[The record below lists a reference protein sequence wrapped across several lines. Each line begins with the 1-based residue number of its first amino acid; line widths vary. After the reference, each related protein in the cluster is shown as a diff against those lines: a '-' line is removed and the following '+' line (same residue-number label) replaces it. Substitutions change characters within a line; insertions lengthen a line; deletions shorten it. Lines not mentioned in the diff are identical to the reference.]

1 MGNESAVTTVE
12 PRARTQSITR
22 QGSFEKGKF
31 MKRREFIKY
40 GMTGLAA
47 IAVGGLDIPPIFQ
60 RQAHAANLNVNL
72 SMEAALVEMI
82 DLSPVFHWVFA
93 SPQTGPSFPG
103 PVIFA
108 TQGDLITLRVTNNL
122 PEVHGFRI
130 MGTNIQIP
138 AINPGL
144 SKAVRFAV
152 PAAGTYLYVDPLNA
166 PVNRV
171 LGLHGAFIVLPK
183 YPAGT
188 RANPSN
194 RTPYTLPTPNV
205 SRLFRDL
212 GHSPQFPGD
221 QWIAV
226 RPNNVPPNP
235 AMDPALERFLFR
247 SRIWL
252 FHQIDPIFN
261 ARVQAGQVIS
271 PADIQQNFLPRYFST
286 SGKTGAFSSHDPNIA
301 PEGNIGEPHLI
312 RMLNAGLQT
321 QSPHIHANHVY
332 VTAVNRVVQKNVV
345 HVDTFGIGP
354 QDTVD
359 WLLPFVR
366 PPDIPGDPNTP
377 LRDLI
382 PQELA
387 TVLGTPQSPLEYPMH
402 GHTEID
408 QTAAGGNYPQGMITH
423 FTITGDLDKVP
434 FPHEIM

>member
-1 MGNESAVTTVE
+1 
-12 PRARTQSITR
+12 
-22 QGSFEKGKF
+22 

-47 IAVGGLDIPPIFQ
+47 IAVGGLEIPPIFQ
-60 RQAHAANLNVNL
+60 RQADAANHNIIDLYM
-72 SMEAALVEMI
+72 MEAMVEMV
-82 DLSPVFHWVFA
+82 DLTPVFHWVFA
-93 SPQTGPSFPG
+93 SSPTEPSFPG

-108 TQGDLITLRVTNNL
+108 TQGDAITLRVTNNL
-122 PEVHGFRI
+122 TEVHGFRI

-138 AINPGL
+138 AINPGAT
-144 SKAVRFAV
+144 KAVRFMV

-171 LGLHGAFIVLPK
+171 LGLHGAFIVLPRNQ
-183 YPAGT
+183 PGT
-188 RANPSN
+188 RANPNN
-194 RTPYTLPTPNV
+194 RTPYTYSTPTV
-205 SRLFRDL
+205 SRLFKDL
-212 GHSPQFPGD
+212 GHSRHFPGD
-221 QWIAV
+221 PWIAV

-235 AMDPALERFLFR
+235 AMDPTLERFLFR

-261 ARVQAGQVIS
+261 DRVQAGQVID
-271 PADIQQNFLPRYFST
+271 PADISQNFLPRYFST

-332 VTAVNRVVQKNVV
+332 VTAVNREVQKNVV

-354 QDTVD
+354 LDTVD
-359 WLLPFVR
+359 WLLPFIR
-366 PPDIPGDPNTP
+366 PPDIPDNPDIPGPKPTP

-387 TVLGTPQSPLEYPMH
+387 TVLGTPQSPLEWPMH

-423 FTITGDLDKVP
+423 FIITGDLDKVP
-434 FPHEIM
+434 FPKM

>member
-1 MGNESAVTTVE
+1 
-12 PRARTQSITR
+12 
-22 QGSFEKGKF
+22 

-47 IAVGGLDIPPIFQ
+47 IAVGGLDLPPLS
-60 RQAHAANLNVNL
+60 RGQADAANLLIDL

-82 DLSPVFHWVFA
+82 DLSPVFMWLFQA
-93 SPQTGPSFPG
+93 QGQPLPSFPG

-108 TQGDLITLRVTNNL
+108 TQGDVITLRVTNNL
-122 PEVHGFRI
+122 PGVHGFRI

-138 AINPGL
+138 AINQGQT
-144 SKAVRFAV
+144 KAVRFAV
-152 PAAGTYLYVDPLNA
+152 PPAGTYLYVDPLND

-183 YPAGT
+183 NHAGT
-188 RANPSN
+188 RANPDN
-194 RTPYTLPTPNV
+194 RTPYSLPTPNV

-221 QWIAV
+221 PWIAV
-226 RPNNVPPNP
+226 RPNNVLPNQ

-252 FHQIDPIFN
+252 FHQIDPRFN
-261 ARVQAGQVIS
+261 ARVQAGQVID
-271 PADIQQNFLPRYFST
+271 PADIRQNFLPRYFST

-354 QDTVD
+354 LDTVD

-366 PPDIPGDPNTP
+366 PPDIPGNPNTP
-377 LRDLI
+377 LADLI

-387 TVLGTPQSPLEYPMH
+387 TVLGTPQSPLEWPMH

-423 FTITGDLDKVP
+423 FIITGDRDKVP
-434 FPHEIM
+434 FPNQM

>member
-1 MGNESAVTTVE
+1 
-12 PRARTQSITR
+12 
-22 QGSFEKGKF
+22 

-47 IAVGGLDIPPIFQ
+47 IAVGGLDLPPIFQ
-60 RQAHAANLNVNL
+60 KQAHAANLLIDL

-82 DLSPVFHWVFA
+82 DLTPVFHWVFA

-108 TQGDLITLRVTNNL
+108 TQGDVITLRLTNNL
-122 PEVHGFRI
+122 PQVHGFRI
-130 MGTNIQIP
+130 VGTNIQIP
-138 AINPGL
+138 AINPNGGTG
-144 SKAVRFAV
+144 AIRFAV
-152 PAAGTYLYVDPLNA
+152 PPTGTYLYVDPLND

-171 LGLHGAFIVLPK
+171 LGLHGAFIVLPR
-183 YPAGT
+183 YQAGT
-188 RANPSN
+188 RANPDN
-194 RTPYTLPTPNV
+194 PTPYSLPTPNV
-205 SRLFRDL
+205 KRLFRDL
-212 GHSPQFPGD
+212 GHTPQFPGD
-221 QWIAV
+221 PWIAV
-226 RPNNVPPNP
+226 RPNNVLANP
-235 AMDPALERFLFR
+235 AMDPTLERYQYR

-252 FHQIDPIFN
+252 FHQIDPRFN
-261 ARVQAGQVIS
+261 ARAQAGQVILPS
-271 PADIQQNFLPRYFST
+271 DILQNFLPRYFST

-345 HVDTFGIGP
+345 HVDTFTIGP

-366 PPDIPGDPNTP
+366 PPDIPGPNIP

-387 TVLGTPQSPLEYPMH
+387 TVLITPQSPLEYPMH

-423 FTITGDLDKVP
+423 FIITGDLDKVP
-434 FPHEIM
+434 FPNQM